1 MFDLVVELDVNS
13 KIPLYEQIYQF
24 IKEEIKNGRIT
35 SKTKLPSTRALS
47 EHLEVSRSTI
57 DMAYSQ
63 LVSEGYIESKPYRGY
78 FVSEISLLYDI
89 KNKSDYKVYKEKS
102 EKEEDLIDFSPRG
115 IDLENFPFN
124 SWRKISRGLLSA
136 DNKNL
141 FDNCDIQGEWALR
154 ETICTYLYEARGVHS
169 RPDNII
175 LGAGNEILLMMLN
188 RLFGE
193 KCCIAMEN
201 PTYISAYN
209 VFKQNGNT
217 VIPISMDKSGIS
229 ISELRECEAKI
240 AYVMPSHQFPTG
252 IVMPIRRRIELLE
265 WTNEDDERYI
275 IEDDY
280 DSEFRYQGKP
290 IPALQGLDTKGK
302 VIYLGTFSKSIAPS
316 IRMSYMVL
324 PDELLYILRNSKMFY
339 SQTVSKMD
347 QMIVNEF
354 IKDGYFERHLNKMRS
369 IYRAKHDLIIT
380 LLKEYKD
387 KVTIYGENSGL
398 HIMIKVN
405 NSMTEEKLIT
415 KAKEAGVSVYGL
427 SDYYIE
433 RKTNIKSTLLVG
445 FAKLSMEEIEE
456 GIKKLVK
463 VWRL

>member
-89 KNKSDYKVYKEKS
+89 KNKSDYEVYKEKS

>member
-387 KVTIYGENSGL
+387 KVNIYGENSGL